1 MITDRKSPETVL
13 AFGNY
18 RLDER
23 RSQLLCDGV
32 VVPLP
37 HKAFSLLRTLA
48 RRAGEVVG
56 RDELAKLVWE
66 DKPISDAT
74 VTQHIFMLR
83 SVLKE
88 RSHDGL
94 YIATVPRHGY
104 RFIAPVREVAKSES
118 DFAFHDPEVY
128 RALIK
133 GRYYLERSNEEGFN
147 DALGCFREALALDP
161 NSALGHVGMANA
173 YYDLA
178 SYQYCDPA
186 YGFGQ
191 ARRAALRAVEIDPAL
206 YDAER
211 ILGAI
216 HLWHDWDFERA
227 AARISHALLLNSI
240 HAPSLNAA
248 TWLSIATVQLDKA
261 LRNAQSALLLN
272 PSSLRLQ
279 ATLGIV
285 YQCLD
290 EPLDAVRHFRTLLD
304 MDENFSLARYYLGSA
319 LLQLGSIED
328 GLRELQSVVQV
339 DRSVQSLSSL
349 AYAYAIHGDL
359 DQAEDMLQELYR
371 LAKTRYV
378 SSYSIAIPLVG
389 LKRFNEALTALKFAE
404 EERAPWMILLPV
416 EPRFDALRD
425 NPDFQKLLRVPAR
438 QTATTPSDK
447 HSNAGRTARP

>member
-1 MITDRKSPETVL
+1 MITFDNLDTVL

-37 HKAFSLLRTLA
+37 YKAFSLLRTLV
-48 RRAGEVVG
+48 RRAGELVS

-66 DKPISDAT
+66 DKAISDAT

-88 RSHDGL
+88 RSHDSL

-104 RFIAPVREVAKSES
+104 RFIAPVHQVAKAESEVA
-118 DFAFHDPEVY
+118 FADRDVY

-133 GRYYLERSNEEGFN
+133 GRHYLERSNEEGYK
-147 DALGCFREALALDP
+147 DALECFRQALALDP

-173 YYDLA
+173 FYGLA
-178 SYQYCDPA
+178 SYQYCDPG
-186 YGFGQ
+186 YGFGE
-191 ARRAALRAVEIDPAL
+191 ARKAALRAVEIDPAS

-227 AARISHALLLNSI
+227 EARISRALVLNSV

-261 LRNAQSALLLN
+261 LRNAQSAVLVN

-304 MDENFSLARYYLGSA
+304 MDENFTLARYYLGSA
-319 LLQLGSIED
+319 LLQLGSIEE
-328 GLRELQSVVQV
+328 GLNELRAVVQV
-339 DRSVQSLSSL
+339 DRSVQALSAL
-349 AYAYAIHGDL
+349 AYAHAVHGDF
-359 DQAEDMLQELYR
+359 DAAEAMLQELYR
-371 LAKTRYV
+371 LAQTRYV

-389 LKRFNEALTALKFAE
+389 LRRFNEALTALKFAE

-416 EPRFDALRD
+416 EPRFDPLRED
-425 NPDFQKLLRVPAR
+425 PEFQRLTHAPDR
-438 QTATTPSDK
+438 QIAATAPIDK
-447 HSNAGRTARP
+447 RSNSK

>member
-1 MITDRKSPETVL
+1 MSQHTGPRETVL

-37 HKAFSLLRTLA
+37 YKAFSLLRTLV
-48 RRAGEVVG
+48 RRAGEVVS

-94 YIATVPRHGY
+94 FIATVPRRGY
-104 RFIAPVREVAKSES
+104 RFIAPVREVTKAES
-118 DFAFHDPEVY
+118 DFAFEDRNVY

-133 GRYYLERSNEEGFN
+133 GRYYLERSNENGYKR
-147 DALGCFREALALDP
+147 ALECFREALELDP
-161 NSALGHVGMANA
+161 NSALAHVGIANA
-173 YYDLA
+173 YYDLG
-178 SYQYCDPA
+178 SYQYCDPRA
-186 YGFGQ
+186 AFGE
-191 ARRAALRAVEIDPAL
+191 ARKAALRAVEIDPSS

-216 HLWHDWDFERA
+216 HLWHDWDFA
-227 AARISHALLLNSI
+227 QADARISRALILSPE

-248 TWLSIATVQLDKA
+248 TWLSIAMVQLDRA
-261 LRNAQSALLLN
+261 LRSAQSALLLN

-285 YQCLD
+285 YQCLR
-290 EPLDAVRHFRTLLD
+290 EPQDAISHFRTLLD
-304 MDENFSLARYYLGSA
+304 MDENFTLARYYLGSA
-319 LLQLGSIED
+319 LLQGGAIDE
-328 GLRELQSVVQV
+328 GLRELQAVVQV
-339 DRSVQSLSSL
+339 DRSVQSLSAL
-349 AYAYAIHGDL
+349 AYAYAVHGEVHP
-359 DQAEDMLQELYR
+359 AEDLLQELYR
-371 LAKTRYV
+371 MAKTRYV

-389 LKRFNEALTALKFAE
+389 LRRLGEALTALKFAQD
-404 EERAPWMILLPV
+404 ERAPWMVLLPV
-416 EPRFDALRD
+416 EPRFDPLR
-425 NPDFQKLLRVPAR
+425 NEPEFQRLLRVPTTANPAR
-438 QTATTPSDK
+438 SNLSKTA
-447 HSNAGRTARP
+447 HR